1 MRMIMGQYQLPLFP
15 AGNTIVTRDLSFEQR
30 EGKISYF
37 YGLLPIFSHDKD
49 DVATFR
55 MITSQFYVNGYV
67 KQSEIVNAFG
77 VTKISVKRSVAL
89 YRIKGVKGFYEP
101 RKTRGAVVLTP
112 TVLTTI
118 QDLIDKD
125 IGIKEIAKQL
135 NLKHDTLSKA
145 VKAGKLHLSAKKKRL

>member
-1 MRMIMGQYQLPLFP
+1 MGQYQLPLFP
-15 AGNTIVTRDLSFEQR
+15 AGSTIVTRALSFEQR

-89 YRIKGVKGFYEP
+89 YKTKGIKGFYEP

-135 NLKHDTLSKA
+135 DLKHDTLSKA
-145 VKAGKLHLSAKKKRL
+145 VKAGKLHLPAKKKRL

>member
-1 MRMIMGQYQLPLFP
+1 MMGQYQLPIFP
-15 AGNTIVTRDLSFEQR
+15 EGSTLVTRDLFFERR

-37 YGLLPIFSHDKD
+37 YGSLPIFSHDED

-89 YRIKGVKGFYEP
+89 YRTKGIKGFYQP
-101 RKTRGAVVLTP
+101 RKTRGAAVLTNS
-112 TVLTTI
+112 VLTNI
-118 QDLIDKD
+118 QDLIDKGLD
-125 IGIKEIAKQL
+125 IKEISKQL
-135 NLKHDTLSKA
+135 DLKYDTLSKA
-145 VKAGKLHLSAKKKRL
+145 VKAGKLHLTTKKKSL

>member
-1 MRMIMGQYQLPLFP
+1 MGQYQLPLFP
-15 AGNTIVTRDLSFEQR
+15 AGSTIVTRDLSFEQR

-37 YGLLPIFSHDKD
+37 YGSLPIFSHDKD

-89 YRIKGVKGFYEP
+89 YRIKGIKGFYEP

-112 TVLTTI
+112 IVLTTI

-135 NLKHDTLSKA
+135 DLKHDTLSKA
-145 VKAGKLHLSAKKKRL
+145 VKAGKLHLPAKKKRL